1 MLDTLIRY
9 YKQQVKD
16 LKTRIKVLDEK
27 ELPLSKS
34 ISKIIA
40 DALDVAKHEL
50 KCLEYLKLFITNAQ
64 VIKTDKEQIV
74 SVVSTIKDQKVLVDL
89 IRFIIKEAV

>member
-1 MLDTLIRY
+1 MLDELIKATKKRIRTLSYVRRTIEQFGY
-9 YKQQVKD
+9 NASKD
-16 LKTRIKVLDEK
+16 LY
-27 ELPLSKS
+27 
-34 ISKIIA
+34 KILQEA
-40 DALDVAKHEL
+40 ENEL